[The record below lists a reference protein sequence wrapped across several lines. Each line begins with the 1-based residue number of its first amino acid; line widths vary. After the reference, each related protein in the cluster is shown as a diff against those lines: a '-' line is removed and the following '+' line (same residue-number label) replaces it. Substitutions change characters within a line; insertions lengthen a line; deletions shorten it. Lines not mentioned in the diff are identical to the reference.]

1 MWGLTVPWAVE
12 IEDNVSNQRCKIFD
26 VCLSMV
32 HSLGTLNGS
41 AKLKAWIDV
50 IATGFLD

>member
-1 MWGLTVPWAVE
+1 MPWAAE
-12 IEDNVSNQRCKIFD
+12 IGDNFFGQRCKISG

-41 AKLKAWIDV
+41 AKLKAWIDM
-50 IATGFLD
+50 IAVGFLD